1 MRINMKVEIIN
12 YEKLKLL
19 KYNDYAYIVFGN
31 IGEDY
36 DKDIKALTKFLK
48 DCKAVSE
55 ENNFDEMYIF
65 EHENKRNL
73 IVSLEK
79 DENKETNL
87 PFVQFVLLMNG
98 IEMYWLSDYISHLD
112 YLNINESDIKI

>member
-1 MRINMKVEIIN
+1 MRINMNVETIN
-12 YEKLKLL
+12 YEKLKSL
-19 KYNDYAYIVFGN
+19 KYNNYAYIVFGN

-48 DCKAVSE
+48 DSKAVSE

-73 IVSLEK
+73 IISLEK

-87 PFVQFVLLMNG
+87 PFVQFTLLMNG
-98 IEMYWLSDYISHLD
+98 VEMYWLSDFISYLD
-112 YLNINESDIKI
+112 YTKFNESDIKI

>member
-1 MRINMKVEIIN
+1 MNVETIN
-12 YEKLKLL
+12 YEKLKSL
-19 KYNDYAYIVFGN
+19 KYNNYAYIVFGN

-48 DCKAVSE
+48 DSKAVSE

-73 IVSLEK
+73 IISLEK

-87 PFVQFVLLMNG
+87 PFVQFTLLMNG
-98 IEMYWLSDYISHLD
+98 VEMYWLSDFISYLD
-112 YLNINESDIKI
+112 YTKFNESDIKI

>member
-1 MRINMKVEIIN
+1 MKVEIIN
-12 YEKLKLL
+12 YEKLKSL
-19 KYNDYAYIVFGN
+19 KYKDYAYIVFGN

-48 DCKAVSE
+48 DSKAVSE

-65 EHENKRNL
+65 ELENKRNL
-73 IVSLEK
+73 IISLEK
-79 DENKETNL
+79 DENKPTNL

-98 IEMYWLSDYISHLD
+98 IEMYWLSDFISHLE
-112 YLNINESDIKI
+112 YLKIDEIDIKI

>member
-1 MRINMKVEIIN
+1 MKVEIIN
-12 YEKLKLL
+12 YEKLKSL
-19 KYNDYAYIVFGN
+19 KYKDYAYIVFGN

-48 DCKAVSE
+48 DSKAVSE

-73 IVSLEK
+73 IISLEK
-79 DENKETNL
+79 DENKEINL

-112 YLNINESDIKI
+112 YLNINESDIKIQED

>member
-1 MRINMKVEIIN
+1 MKVEIIN
-12 YEKLKLL
+12 YEKLESL
-19 KYNDYAYIVFGN
+19 KNNDYAYLVFGN
-31 IGEDY
+31 ICEDY

-48 DCKAVSE
+48 DSKAVSE

-73 IVSLEK
+73 IISLEK

-87 PFVQFVLLMNG
+87 PFVQLNLLMNG
-98 IEMYWLSDYISHLD
+98 IEMYWLSDFISYLD